1 MAKVNKKL
9 SEYVKIWENRSDA
22 KIEQLAEAATYFES
36 VGGQFADKAQ
46 DLKKELRKYTQ
57 TDMFAQI
64 GSATETFTFGASD
77 YVLSDSAKTTKKIM
91 HEDVVL
97 RMRGEP
103 GIPDEYFVET
113 VALNK
118 EKLYQD
124 KLDGKLPAA
133 LDPFVT
139 VTTQI
144 SLGLR
149 KKAEK

>member
-9 SEYVKIWENRSDA
+9 SEYVKIWENRTEA

-36 VGGQFADKAQ
+36 VGGQFSDKAQ

-57 TDMFAQI
+57 TDMFSQI
-64 GSATETFTFGASD
+64 GSATETFTFGADD
-77 YVLSDSAKTTKKIM
+77 YVLGDSTKTTKKIRD
-91 HEDVVL
+91 EEILL

-118 EKLYQD
+118 EKIYQD
-124 KLDGKLPAA
+124 KADGKLPTAM
-133 LDPFVT
+133 DPFVT
-139 VTTQI
+139 VSTQI

-149 KKAEK
+149 KKAAT